1 MKSGKAR
8 DEHFQL
14 RNQDKQWLY
23 MHVHV
28 VLNKEEGSLV
38 WPDGWMDGREGRKE
52 GGWVGKEGERKK
64 MQSVN
69 KW

>member
-14 RNQDKQWLY
+14 RNQDIQWLY

-28 VLNKEEGSLV
+28 VLNKEEGITVTTESIINGLQYLAEGLMGRS
-38 WPDGWMDGREGRKE
+38 PDSI
-52 GGWVGKEGERKK
+52 
-64 MQSVN
+64 QTI
-69 KW
+69 